1 MSYLAFDCETTGLL
15 PKCNILTAY
24 FVILD
29 NNLNIVDELDLKIK
43 HDYYLV
49 FTKALEINNI
59 NLLEHDKIAISVIEA
74 RSQLIKFLKKYDTIN
89 TDIIDLTYHS
99 KNKYQIIGHNIKFD
113 IDMLISNKIL
123 YLNEINLYFQT
134 DCYLDTYKIAQL
146 LKSQKKINKCQSLS
160 LSKLCYYFNINDSNN
175 EDTDTNNNFHNC
187 KYDTLCTINLFKKL
201 IELKKT

>member
-15 PKCNILTAY
+15 PNCNILTAY

-29 NNLNIVDELDLKIK
+29 NNLNILDELDLKIK

-89 TDIIDLTYHS
+89 TDASHN

-113 IDMLISNKIL
+113 IDMLISNKML
-123 YLNEINLYFQT
+123 NLNEINLYFQT
-134 DCYLDTYKIAQL
+134 NCYLDTYKIAQL

-160 LSKLCYYFNINDSNN
+160 LSKLCYYFNIDTDKSINESNN
-175 EDTDTNNNFHNC
+175 DDENNFHNC

-201 IELKKT
+201 IELKNQ

>member
-15 PKCNILTAY
+15 SSCNILTAY

-29 NNLNIVDELDLKIK
+29 NNLNILDELDLKIK

-74 RSQLIKFLKKYDTIN
+74 KSQLIKFLKKYDTSHN
-89 TDIIDLTYHS
+89 

-123 YLNEINLYFQT
+123 NLNEINIYFQT
-134 DCYLDTYKIAQL
+134 DCYLDTYKIARL

-160 LSKLCYYFNINDSNN
+160 LSKLCYYFNIDTDKSINESNN
-175 EDTDTNNNFHNC
+175 DNDDENNFHNC

-201 IELKKT
+201 IELKN